1 MSRRGLFGSALMA
14 AGAATAGVVAG
25 RLTAPEQADDRRTEP
40 FHGPHQ
46 AGIATIAQAHAI
58 FLSCDVAKP
67 DRGVLRELL
76 AGWTETAAAL
86 TAGHRVPDSPGTA
99 AGFSNHT
106 DFASDLDPAR
116 LTVTFGLG
124 PAVFDDRFGLADR
137 RPQHLQPLPGF
148 PDDALNSAWTGG
160 DVLAQICADDPQIV
174 SHAFRALR
182 ARLPGLGRMRWT
194 QHGFLGRP
202 AGGGTPRN
210 MFGHKDGT
218 ANARPGTREFDDT
231 VWATADTEPEWFRGG
246 TYLVFRKIRMKT
258 ADWDMLPLA
267 EQNRIIGRRRGDGAP
282 LHGSDEFDPVD
293 LEARG
298 PDGELAIA
306 PAAHIRLVNG
316 IPMFRRG
323 YNYDYGTLLATATAA
338 TEEVAPHDHPAGTDP
353 NHTHGGHNSL
363 DAGLLFAAYMNNPP
377 EQFIRAQHAMAG
389 TDLLNGVIQHTGSAF
404 FAMPPGMKEGEPV
417 AAGLGL

>member
-1 MSRRGLFGSALMA
+1 MSETTTASSNSGFPVSRRVLFGSALMA

-25 RLTAPEQADDRRTEP
+25 RVTAPGEAHHGSRIEP
-40 FHGPHQ
+40 FHGRHQ
-46 AGIATIAQAHAI
+46 AGIDTTAQAHAI
-58 FLSCDVAKP
+58 FLSCDVTKP
-67 DRGVLRELL
+67 DSGVLRELL

-86 TAGHRVPDSPGTA
+86 TAGERVPDKADTA

-124 PAVFDDRFGLADR
+124 TALFDERFGLADR
-137 RPQHLQPLPGF
+137 RPQHLQPLPEF
-148 PDDALNSAWTGG
+148 PRDALNSAWSGG
-160 DVLAQICADDPQIV
+160 DVMVQICADDAQIV

-182 ARLPGLGRMRWT
+182 ARMPGLARMRWT
-194 QHGFLGRP
+194 QHGFLSRP
-202 AGGGTPRN
+202 ADGGTPRN
-210 MFGHKDGT
+210 MLGHKDGT

-231 VWATADTEPEWFRGG
+231 VWATAATEPEWFRGG
-246 TYLVFRKIRMKT
+246 TYLVFRKIRMRT

-282 LHGSDEFDPVD
+282 LHGADEFDRVD

-298 PDGELAIA
+298 ADGELAIA

-323 YNYDYGTLLATATAA
+323 YNYDYGTLLSTATTVTEAVAPTTTPRAPTPITPTAA
-338 TEEVAPHDHPAGTDP
+338 TIPSTRAC
-353 NHTHGGHNSL
+353 SS
-363 DAGLLFAAYMNNPP
+363 PP
-377 EQFIRAQHAMAG
+377 
-389 TDLLNGVIQHTGSAF
+389 T
-404 FAMPPGMKEGEPV
+404 
-417 AAGLGL
+417 